1 MTDLPI
7 YLDYQATTPLDPRVL
22 AEMMPYLT
30 GKFGN
35 PHSNHSFGWEAAA
48 GVEIARKDI
57 ADLIT
62 AGPEDIIFTSG
73 ATESNNLAI
82 KGIAYAAYPS
92 KNHIITAMTEHTCVL
107 ESCAALERNG
117 FKVTYLPVGAD
128 GLIDLVQ
135 LDQAITPKTSLVSI
149 MAVNNEIGVIQDL
162 KSIGKICKR
171 KKVMFHTDAAQA
183 VGKIPLDVSAMN
195 IDLLSISG
203 HKIYGPKGVGAL
215 YLRPKANIQPLA
227 LFDGGG
233 QERGL
238 RSGTIAP
245 ALCAGLGA
253 ACKIAKQDMVKDQN
267 HIHGLAKRMKS
278 AIFGGLDCIDLNG
291 SEKQRYMGNLNLVFE
306 GVTGDAL
313 IKELRNIAFSAGS
326 ACSTGRTEPSHVLTA
341 IGLDKAQADCCIRIG
356 IGRMSTAQEIDY
368 AADHIIDVVKKIR
381 TRL

>member
-30 GKFGN
+30 TKFGN
-35 PHSNHSFGWEAAA
+35 PHSNHTFGWEAAA
-48 GVEIARKDI
+48 GVEIARKNVANLI
-57 ADLIT
+57 A
-62 AGPEDIIFTSG
+62 AEPEDIIFTSG

-82 KGIAYAAYPS
+82 KGIAYAVYPS
-92 KNHIITAMTEHTCVL
+92 RNHIITAVTEHTCVL
-107 ESCAALERNG
+107 ESSAALEKAG
-117 FKVTYLPVGAD
+117 FDVTFLPVD
-128 GLIDLVQ
+128 KNGLIDLGQ

-162 KSIGKICKR
+162 KSIGKICMR
-171 KKVMFHTDAAQA
+171 KEVIFHTDAAQA

-215 YLRPKANIQPLA
+215 YLRPNANIRPLA

-245 ALCAGLGA
+245 ALCAGLGT
-253 ACKIAKQDMVKDQN
+253 ACKIAKQDMVKDYD
-267 HIHGLAKRMKS
+267 HIYNLAKIMKS
-278 AIFGGLDCIDLNG
+278 AIFDGLDGVHLNG
-291 SEKQRYMGNLNLVFE
+291 SEEQRYPGNLNLIFD
-306 GVTGDAL
+306 GVKGDAL
-313 IKELRNIAFSAGS
+313 IKELRNISFSAGS
-326 ACSTGRTEPSHVLTA
+326 ACSTARAEISHVLTA
-341 IGLDKAQADCCIRIG
+341 IGLDKTQADCCVRIG
-356 IGRMSTAQEIDY
+356 IGRMTTDQEINY
-368 AADHIIDVVKKIR
+368 ATNHIIDAVKKTR